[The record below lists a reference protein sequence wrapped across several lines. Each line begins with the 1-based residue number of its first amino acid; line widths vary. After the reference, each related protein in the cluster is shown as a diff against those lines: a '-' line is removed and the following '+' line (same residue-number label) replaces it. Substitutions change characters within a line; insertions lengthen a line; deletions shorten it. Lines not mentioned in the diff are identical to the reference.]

1 MTSVKISK
9 DIEIAPSGSA
19 LFSSA
24 PRAQPAM
31 SLLSANLYVIAVS
44 TVTNLHLDR
53 FLGNQ

>member
-1 MTSVKISK
+1 MTSVTISK

-31 SLLSANLYVIAVS
+31 SLLSAKSYVIAVS
-44 TVTNLHLDR
+44 TVTNLHPDR